1 MWLQNLLFLGTVVC
15 SISAPT
21 RSPTLVTRPS
31 QHVDAIQEALS
42 LLNNSNDVTAVM
54 NKAVKVVSEVFDPEG
69 PTCLE
74 TRLQLYKEGLQG
86 SLTSLKNPLT
96 MMANHYKQHCPP
108 TPESPCATQ
117 NINFKSF
124 KENLKDFLFN
134 IPFDC
139 WGKTSQELSTPPRP
153 VVVFCIGTE
162 Q

>member
-54 NKAVKVVSEVFDPEG
+54 VSEGGTG

-153 VVVFCIGTE
+153 PVLICTLSSLFSTLSKC
-162 Q
+162 

>member
-54 NKAVKVVSEVFDPEG
+54 NKAVKVVSEVFDPEVRCFSL
-69 PTCLE
+69 TCLP
-74 TRLQLYKEGLQG
+74 RDLYRGG
-86 SLTSLKNPLT
+86 VRGGVAPFHMDS
-96 MMANHYKQHCPP
+96 HRV
-108 TPESPCATQ
+108 ESPCATQ

-139 WGKTSQELSTPPRP
+139 WKP
-153 VVVFCIGTE
+153 VKK
-162 Q
+162 